1 MKALADITERSAGS
15 EDDFKMMLA
24 DLNVLTGRIE
34 RGEGTL
40 GRILSDERAAE
51 PEEMLAIANAA
62 APASDGSSTNYNPRP
77 RR

>member
-51 PEEMLAIANAA
+51 PRDRG
-62 APASDGSSTNYNPRP
+62 PAQDEPEADADEDERP
-77 RR
+77 